1 MNQPDDYE
9 QIAKDGFI
17 FSVLGSIAML
27 SRIILSQEKHN
38 IGYIVRRMTAAGIV
52 SAFVGLSLQDVIE
65 SATLRYAAVGL
76 AGAAAPEIV
85 DVALFWV
92 RNKLKK
98 TSPLK

>member
-27 SRIILSQEKHN
+27 SRIILSQEKHSV
-38 IGYIVRRMTAAGIV
+38 GYIVRRMTAAGIV

-65 SATLRYAAVGL
+65 SPPLRYAAVGL